1 LRREEA
7 YHAPRKPSPAEVFP
21 PGAFIQEELEARGWS
36 QRDLAEVL
44 GRPLQAVN
52 AIVDGRK
59 QIMPRTAREL
69 EAALGPSA
77 EFWLNLEVGYRLH
90 QEEMPDP
97 TIARRAAE
105 RNAARRASPRAAP

>member
-1 LRREEA
+1 MSQLRR
-7 YHAPRKPSPAEVFP
+7 PIAEVFP
-21 PGAFIQEELEARGWS
+21 PGAFVQEELEARGWS

-52 AIVDGRK
+52 AIINGKK
-59 QIMPRTAREL
+59 QITPRTAREL

-77 EFWLNLEVGYRLH
+77 EFWLNLEIAYRLH
-90 QEEMPDP
+90 HEDLPDP

-105 RNAARRASPRAAP
+105 RNSAREA